1 MTKPM
6 LLSEFTRL
14 PPAMRATA
22 FDGLSALIDV
32 VAEEADEAHRFLR
45 YQWFAASLAAY
56 GGRARTLIVE
66 RDGYPVIALPLAGFG
81 PEAARLAAIPGCYW
95 PFRGF
100 PACTDASDSAFD
112 VLVDRLGQ
120 EVNGLRIGPSYDDDP
135 AVGGLIAAARRRRWM
150 VLDRFVAD
158 SYLLDMAAAQSEGAW
173 PRASTLKKNRFH
185 EKHLAEHGALDW
197 RFMSGADLAA
207 GGFEQ
212 LAAIEQQS
220 WIAARTDGSD
230 AKFTKRGHGAFWR
243 QAASDPVIAEMMA
256 AAVLT
261 VDGVPA
267 AFSFDLNLGTLKYA
281 VANSYD
287 PAFAK
292 HSPGRLLYYRNLVRA
307 LQDGMTKVDW
317 GAGDSGYKSAIGAEP
332 GPAIRDWLLLRP
344 GAPSMLGRVLKGM
357 WRRSGQ
363 APDQATAPADT
374 DD

>member
-22 FDGLSALIDV
+22 FDGLSALIDA
-32 VAEEADEAHRFLR
+32 VAEQADEGYRFLR
-45 YQWFAASLAAY
+45 YQWFAAAIAAY

-100 PACTDASDSAFD
+100 PACADASDGAFD

-120 EVNGLRIGPSYDDDP
+120 EVNGLRIGPSYDGDP
-135 AVGGLIAAARRRRWM
+135 AVSGLIAAARRRRWV

-158 SYLLDMAAAQSEGAW
+158 SYLLDMAAAQRQGAW

-185 EKHLAEHGALDW
+185 EKHLADHGALDW
-197 RFMSGADLAA
+197 RFLSGGDLAG
-207 GGFEQ
+207 GGFDQ
-212 LAAIEQQS
+212 LATVEQKS

-243 QAASDPVIAEMMA
+243 QAAADPVIAEMMSA
-256 AAVLT
+256 ALLT

-281 VANSYD
+281 IANSYD

-292 HSPGRLLYYRNLVRA
+292 HSPGRLLYYRNLIRA
-307 LQDGMTKVDW
+307 LQQGMTKVDW
-317 GAGDSGYKSAIGAEP
+317 GAGDSGYKSTIGAEP
-332 GPAIRDWLLLRP
+332 GPVIRDWLLLRP
-344 GAPSMLGRVLKGM
+344 GGPSMLGRVLQGM

-363 APDQATAPADT
+363 SPDQSSRPTGIND
-374 DD
+374 